1 MRFLAKVTIPR
12 EEGDAAFEK
21 LAATIQAA
29 MARLRPEAAYFFEE
43 EGVRQCLFVFDL
55 DIRSL
60 LKPLFPN
67 LDASFDVTQV
77 MNVVEFQGLAGGE
90 RRQHSAEMTRDLV
103 TDLRP
108 QGSGMPG
115 PEAVDSLGGAAPPA
129 GNPDAH

>member
-1 MRFLAKVTIPR
+1 VRFLAKVTIPR
-12 EEGDAAFEK
+12 EEGDEALEK
-21 LAATIQAA
+21 LTATIQVA
-29 MARLRPEAAYFFEE
+29 MAKLRPEAAYFVEE

-55 DIRSL
+55 DVRSL

-90 RRQHSAEMTRDLV
+90 RRQRSAEKTRDLV

-108 QGSGMPG
+108 QG
-115 PEAVDSLGGAAPPA
+115 
-129 GNPDAH
+129 